1 MRFTISDQSYF
12 YAKYIKSASTKA
24 FCLNLGSKIIYIKS
38 VARCVAIIDI
48 IYKNVTFI
56 RLNLIKIIH
65 QNAQDCIND
74 FKIFSEIMLPNP
86 LASRYF
92 YMKVVIFYSEIHQ
105 NINQNASIVACFQKL
120 HRKLS
125 TP

>member
-1 MRFTISDQSYF
+1 MDQLEYVF
-12 YAKYIKSASTKA
+12 
-24 FCLNLGSKIIYIKS
+24 FLNSGSKITHSQI

-65 QNAQDCIND
+65 QNAPDCITD
-74 FKIFSEIMLPNP
+74 FKIFSGIMPPNP
-86 LASRYF
+86 LASLWPIVLLFLYESSHFLFRNLSKY
-92 YMKVVIFYSEIHQ
+92 KP
-105 NINQNASIVACFQKL
+105 NASIVACFQKFTQ
-120 HRKLS
+120 KLS